1 MKEVNNMKRYYA
13 DYVRHCLRF
22 YVMTLDVG
30 TAPKFNTE
38 VDKNN
43 WVACHAAT
51 KNFNDK
57 TMEIVR
63 EIYRPG
69 DTIPDKIYHLA
80 KQMQVPQDSIW
91 HIVNTLEHNVAKKRG
106 LL

>member
-1 MKEVNNMKRYYA
+1 MKRYYA

-30 TAPKFNTE
+30 TSPKFNTE

-43 WVACHAAT
+43 WAACHAVV
-51 KNFNDK
+51 KNLDDK
-57 TMEIVR
+57 TCGIVR
-63 EIYRPG
+63 EIYGPG
-69 DTIPDKIYHLA
+69 DTISDKVYHLGRELC
-80 KQMQVPQDSIW
+80 VHPDSIW
-91 HIVNTLEHNVAKKRG
+91 NIINSLERNVAKKRG

>member
-1 MKEVNNMKRYYA
+1 MKRYYA

-22 YVMTLDVG
+22 YVMTLDIG
-30 TAPKFNTE
+30 TSPRFNTQ

-43 WVACHAAT
+43 WVACQAAT
-51 KNFNDK
+51 KNLDDK

-63 EIYRPG
+63 EIYSPG
-69 DTIPDKIYHLA
+69 DTVPDKIYHLA
-80 KQMQVPQDSIW
+80 KRLNVHQDYIW
-91 HIVNTLEHNVAKKRG
+91 NIVNALESNVAKKRG

>member
-1 MKEVNNMKRYYA
+1 MKRYYA

-30 TAPKFNTE
+30 TSPKFNTE

-43 WVACHAAT
+43 WVACQAAT
-51 KNFNDK
+51 KNIDDK

-63 EIYRPG
+63 EIYGPG
-69 DTIPDKIYHLA
+69 DTIPDKIYNLS
-80 KQMQVPQDSIW
+80 KTLNVSQDSIW
-91 HIVNTLEHNVAKKRG
+91 HIVNTLERNVAKKRG